1 MRDLKRN
8 QRVVWYA
15 VPTTTVPILDEY
27 GNDTLEVETLY
38 LPPVQMKC
46 NVSANMGQEAVQV
59 FGSQTEYSRT
69 ISLSGYECPLL
80 EGSRVWFAVTPNNAA
95 DNNNY
100 VVARVA
106 DSKNGFLV
114 ALREVTPHA

>member
-8 QRVVWYA
+8 QRVIHYA
-15 VPTTTVPILDEY
+15 NVAGTEPILDEY
-27 GNDTLEVETLY
+27 GNDTLEVRTVYGPPTL
-38 LPPVQMKC
+38 LRC
-46 NVSANMGQEAVQV
+46 NVSANMGQETVEV

-69 ISLSGYECPLL
+69 ISLTGSCPLM
-80 EGSRVWFAVTPNNAA
+80 EGSRIWFMAA
-95 DNNNY
+95 PEGQFNY
-100 VVARVA
+100 TVARVA